1 MVDLLKKYLHKNG
14 YVNQKEA
21 FDDLF
26 LSHPNYPS
34 IFAIT
39 DSLDVLSIENI
50 AIKVPKEQF
59 IDLPENFLALYN
71 GDIVLTTKKDNSVT
85 IINSSSKQKELS
97 FNEFLSGWEEVI
109 IAIEPNVKPTLKK
122 EKKHTKWLLF
132 TLPFIVLL
140 GISVTISSYNLNS
153 ILLLITSIIGLI
165 LSVFIVQ
172 EKFGVNN
179 EIASKF
185 CNINPNASCDSVIKS
200 KKSEI
205 NKWIGFSD
213 LPLLFFSSSILSIL
227 IQPEF
232 SSKLI
237 GFLSLLSIPAV
248 LYSIWLQKFEIKKWC
263 VLCLAVSF
271 VIILQSTTFIFAN
284 ISGIDYYSITS
295 YSYFAISTIL
305 LASIWFSV
313 KPIMENKIRFE
324 KEVSELL
331 KFKRNFDLYEFLSK
345 DIEEFEDFEKLVGIE
360 FGTKNAA
367 TQITLILSPSC
378 GHCHTAFKDAYELF
392 QNYTEK
398 IHLNILF
405 NINPDNEDNIYK
417 IVVET
422 LLAINIQNPEKAK
435 EAIID
440 WHINKLELEIWKTK
454 WTVESPHLIINK
466 QLQNQYYWCLKNEYN
481 FTPVKIVNDK
491 LFPEEYKI
499 NELKYFI
506 NNFSEEKELQ
516 NKLEI
521 A

>member
-1 MVDLLKKYLHKNG
+1 MVNLLKKYLHKNG
-14 YVNQKEA
+14 YSNQKEA

-39 DSLDVLSIENI
+39 DSLNVLSIENI

-59 IDLPENFLALYN
+59 IDLPESFLALYK
-71 GDIVLTTKKDNSVT
+71 GDLVLTTKTNNSV
-85 IINSSSKQKELS
+85 IIETDSTKKQKLT
-97 FNEFLSGWEEVI
+97 FNEFLSGWNEVI
-109 IAIEPNVKPTLKK
+109 IAVEPNVNPVFKK
-122 EKKHTKWLLF
+122 EKRNTIGMLYFIPILGLITASLLF
-132 TLPFIVLL
+132 KE
-140 GISVTISSYNLNS
+140 YNLNAIITLS
-153 ILLLITSIIGLI
+153 TSIIGLI

-172 EKFGVNN
+172 EKFGIKN

-185 CNINPNASCDSVIKS
+185 CNINPNTSCDSVIKS
-200 KKSEI
+200 KKSDI

-213 LPLLFFSSSILSIL
+213 LPLLFFSISIVSIL

-232 SSKLI
+232 AYMVVGL
-237 GFLSLLSIPAV
+237 LCLLSIPA
-248 LYSIWLQKFEIKKWC
+248 LIYSVWLQKFEIKKWC
-263 VLCLAVSF
+263 VLCLAVSV
-271 VIILQSTTFIFAN
+271 VIILQSIAFTIGNDTWFN
-284 ISGIDYYSITS
+284 HSISTYYSFAFTS
-295 YSYFAISTIL
+295 IL
-305 LASIWFSV
+305 LSSIWFSV

-324 KEVSELL
+324 KEVNELL